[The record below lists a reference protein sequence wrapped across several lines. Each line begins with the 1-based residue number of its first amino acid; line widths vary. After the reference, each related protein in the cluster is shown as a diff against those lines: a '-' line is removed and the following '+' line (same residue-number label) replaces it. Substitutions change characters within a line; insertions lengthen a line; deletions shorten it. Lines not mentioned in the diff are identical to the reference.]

1 MVHNFNKWH
10 KLNEQKLRNELV
22 RKAGTGGKY
31 GIATGEDGFDQ
42 KGAFDDSTN
51 ATKDG
56 LEHMFKRLSKDP
68 DAASAFI
75 RKISKHVSIE
85 DIAQSMHDA
94 IANSNP
100 DSQNIDYIST
110 FGDDDNG
117 LPWFGKDDN
126 VADSSE
132 YEDEFEIDDYKAYQD
147 SPYTNDNWEGSGGE
161 SMFNQ
166 YRKRGPLRV
175 RSKRK

>member
-1 MVHNFNKWH
+1 MVHSFNNWK

-22 RKAGTGGKY
+22 RNAGTGDKFGRV
-31 GIATGEDGFDQ
+31 TGDDGFDQ
-42 KGAFDDSTN
+42 KSAYDDIRNS
-51 ATKDG
+51 TKDG

-68 DAASAFI
+68 DAANAFI

-94 IANSNP
+94 IINSNP
-100 DSQNIDYIST
+100 GSQNIDYITT

-117 LPWFGKDDN
+117 SPWLGKDGRET
-126 VADSSE
+126 DSSE
-132 YEDEFEIDDYKAYQD
+132 YEDEFEIDDYTAYQD
-147 SPYTNDNWEGSGGE
+147 SPYTNDNWEGNGGE
-161 SMFNQ
+161 AMFNQ